1 MPTKDKLT
9 EVADKKKT
17 TTPKTESKTVKKPT
31 KKGNEVETSKKDT
44 AETKPQITKEKQ
56 PITKKKLWIII
67 TSVLCVAVLLTVSI
81 AAIITA
87 TRRRLDM
94 TPTSVITY
102 NNHTKL
108 RVVSPANN
116 VSIYNDSNPTY
127 YSNGTVLVV
136 NEDTDTY
143 GVYSYVRDC
152 QVISTDYEFS
162 KITPINLQCNGVN
175 TGDTIF
181 KLGNKFGEISNKIT
195 FHNDD
200 GLDLK
205 ITEYDSE
212 KEENYVYIKQ
222 RKLNTSEKRKGV
234 KVTTKNRYTN
244 EKVYIS
250 NVNYSTSY
258 IVEGKYNYEVWTIT
272 TTDGKTYQ
280 NFYKVEDK
288 QRELI
293 QTNNLLG
300 NSVELSDTE
309 LQMTILKNNEPAFY
323 TISERASLNGEP
335 LLNLTAYDINLNNI
349 GSVEI
354 STEHISSIVPVGNK
368 MFIQFKTPCSEDDY
382 DYAEIQENYSNKT
395 TTYYQL
401 ETYSFNLKTGNYKK
415 EKFKY
420 LITDFNNSFNSET
433 VLITARK
440 IKDKTL
446 QDSQLLLVNDY
457 LKTKEIGYEIDTI
470 AQISKDR
477 YLVENTQGQYLIDSN
492 YNLIAYL
499 GNYDNYF
506 TTGNAIMLSKTAT
519 GYTYVCSLDG
529 IVVKQYFTNKIKN
542 VYNEKYYMVETTTK
556 KEDGTYTE
564 YYLETLGV
572 RQGTPLVSRK
582 QDNETYTYNGVEY
595 VGYNDQILAD
605 GVSIITRIRKNGE
618 TYTYEFYNIEGKK
631 LLELNN
637 FVSTN
642 RVLNYWG
649 YSDDGNILLYIS
661 TNVGGIGYTLMVDR

>member
-17 TTPKTESKTVKKPT
+17 TTQKVENKTVKVST

-116 VSIYNDSNPTY
+116 VSIYNNSNPTY

-143 GVYSYVRDC
+143 GVYSYVRDR
-152 QVISTDYEFS
+152 QIISTDYEFS

-175 TGDTIF
+175 TGDTVF

-244 EKVYIS
+244 EKVYVS

-349 GSVEI
+349 GSVDI

-382 DYAEIQENYSNKT
+382 DYAEVQENYSSTT

-542 VYNEKYYMVETTTK
+542 VYNEKYYMVKTTTK

-572 RQGTPLVSRK
+572 RQGTPLVSQK
-582 QDNETYTYNGVEY
+582 QDSETYTYNGVEY

>member
-9 EVADKKKT
+9 EVADEKKT
-17 TTPKTESKTVKKPT
+17 TTKKVENKTVKKPT
-31 KKGNEVETSKKDT
+31 RKGNEVETSKKDT
-44 AETKPQITKEKQ
+44 AETKPQITKGKQ

-116 VSIYNDSNPTY
+116 VSIYNNSNPTY

-143 GVYSYVRDC
+143 GIYSYVRDH

-222 RKLNTSEKRKGV
+222 RKLNTNEKRKGV

-244 EKVYIS
+244 EKVYVS

-349 GSVEI
+349 GSVDI

-382 DYAEIQENYSNKT
+382 DYAEVQENYSSTT

-572 RQGTPLVSRK
+572 RQGTPLVSQK
-582 QDNETYTYNGVEY
+582 QDSETYTYNGVEY